1 MDQLQIQLETVLGEL
16 KEQIIQFFEQD
27 MLDVANTLMEQY
39 VKLAPNYFERYS
51 LEAMLKVGEG
61 DLEGAE
67 AVLKEGVQKHPLYF
81 DLLYNL
87 GFVYEQKE
95 AILEAYHLYMKARY
109 VAEHPD
115 EKSDVAEALKRLVPK
130 MAGRVASEDGK
141 LSTILRAGEI
151 TMKVTSEMDVLLKRK
166 ELLRAI
172 ETKIDRDS
180 TTVLEIGFLDG
191 IISKNLNYF
200 GYEVTGVDPVNQ
212 NVLNVIAREW
222 HDNLLGAEQDVA
234 KFYSEPVNLEWVERT
249 PEFDVVIA
257 VNSNNL
263 KTFASE
269 DDDQKDILAGLLEKA
284 KKQLI
289 LRVAPKQSETEFLKD
304 ELVQLVEQQGYG
316 LEVIY
321 TGQNKAEDDYEICL
335 VNKVPNPKPFTVPK
349 GVSIV
354 GSKSTIFEVEL
365 SKCLDLYG
373 SGYLDDAHHFTEVLK
388 QYEENNELEYNDSV
402 LKAYYEQFQPKN
414 LEEAL
419 FIEKGR
425 APLLNKGWIGYPWFW
440 NKQMKVIFNKEHNE
454 TRPGGIHHFGPNTEE
469 FGAGELKRLI
479 PLYKI
484 FKEQGYQPELFFDGY
499 ISGHFLIKGDDY
511 RFIVTEGQH
520 RVACLAALGYDT
532 IRCRFSSEPQYPKVV
547 RWQDVKK
554 WPQVANGVY
563 SRNLALRIFERFF
576 VGGIGKERM
585 EELE

>member
-1 MDQLQIQLETVLGEL
+1 MDQFQIQLETVLGEL

-39 VKLAPNYFERYS
+39 AKLAPNYSERYS
-51 LEAMLKVGEG
+51 LEAMLRVGEG
-61 DLEGAE
+61 NLEGAE
-67 AVLKEGVQKHPLYF
+67 TILKEGVKDHPLNF
-81 DLLYNL
+81 DLLYNW
-87 GFVYEQKE
+87 GYVYEQKE
-95 AILEAYHLYMKARY
+95 AILESYQLYMKARY
-109 VAEHPD
+109 VAEQPD

-130 MAGRVASEDGK
+130 MAGSVASEGGK
-141 LSTILRAGEI
+141 VSTILKAGQI
-151 TMKVTSEMDVLLKRK
+151 TMKVTSEMDDLLKRK

-172 ETKIDRDS
+172 ESKIDRDS

-234 KFYSEPVNLEWVERT
+234 KFYSEPINLEWVERT

-257 VNSNNL
+257 VNSNNR
-263 KTFASE
+263 KTFACE
-269 DDDQKDILAGLLEKA
+269 GDDQGDIIAALLHKA
-284 KKQLI
+284 QKQLI
-289 LRVAPKQSETEFLKD
+289 MRVASEQSETEFVKADLAR
-304 ELVQLVEQQGYG
+304 LVEQHGYE

-321 TGQNKAEDDYEICL
+321 IGHNKDGEKFEVCL
-335 VNKVPNPKPFTVPK
+335 VNKDSNIKPFSVPK
-349 GVSIV
+349 GAGIV

-373 SGYLDDAHHFTEVLK
+373 SGYLNDAHHFTEVLK
-388 QYEENNELEYNDSV
+388 QYQGNNELEYSDSV
-402 LKAYYEQFQPKN
+402 LKTYYDQFQPRN

-425 APLLNKGWIGYPWFW
+425 APMLSKGWIGYPWLW
-440 NKQMKVIFNKEHNE
+440 NKKMKVIFNKEHSE
-454 TRPGGIHHFGPNTEE
+454 TRPGGIHHFGPNTDD

-520 RVACLAALGYDT
+520 RVACLAALGYET
-532 IRCRFSSEPQYPKVV
+532 IRCRFSSEPQYPKVIL
-547 RWQDVKK
+547 WQDVKK

-585 EELE
+585 GI

>member
-1 MDQLQIQLETVLGEL
+1 MDKLQIQLETVLGEL

-39 VKLAPNYFERYS
+39 TKLAPNYFERYS
-51 LEAMLKVGEG
+51 LEAMLRVGEG
-61 DLEGAE
+61 NLEGAKTI
-67 AVLKEGVQKHPLYF
+67 LKEGITEHPLNF

-95 AILEAYHLYMKARY
+95 AILESYQLYMKARY

-115 EKSDVAEALKRLVPK
+115 EKTDVAEALKRLVPK
-130 MAGRVASEDGK
+130 MDGSVASEEGK
-141 LSTILRAGEI
+141 ISTILRAGEI
-151 TMKVTSEMDVLLKRK
+151 TMKVSSKMDDLLKRK

-172 ETKIDRDS
+172 ETKIDRDY

-200 GYEVTGVDPVNQ
+200 GYKVTGVDPVNQ

-234 KFYSEPVNLEWVERT
+234 KFYSEPINLEWVERT

-257 VNSNNL
+257 VNGNNL
-263 KTFASE
+263 ETFSSDGE
-269 DDDQKDILAGLLEKA
+269 DQVEILVALLEKA
-284 KKQLI
+284 QKQLI
-289 LRVAPKQSETEFLKD
+289 LRVAPEQSGTEFLKD
-304 ELVQLVEQQGYG
+304 ELVRLVEQQGYE

-321 TGQNKAEDDYEICL
+321 TGQNKNDENFEVCL
-335 VNKVPNPKPFTVPK
+335 VNKVPNLKPFSVPK
-349 GVSIV
+349 GVGIV
-354 GSKSTIFEVEL
+354 GSKSTIFEVKL

-373 SGYLDDAHHFTEVLK
+373 SAYLDDAHHFTEVLK

-402 LKAYYEQFQPKN
+402 LKAYYDQFQPKN

-419 FIEKGR
+419 FIEKDR
-425 APLLNKGWIGYPWFW
+425 APILNKGWIGYPWFW

-585 EELE
+585 GME